1 MFNLS
6 CLRRLFAALACAILS
21 VCSASLHGQQNNLD
35 LAGIAHTAIRV
46 SDLEQSRSF
55 YERLGFQ
62 EAFSRKRDGVPTETF
77 FKVNDRQFIELYPKT
92 SPAQAV
98 GFMHV
103 CFESN
108 ALQALHDSY
117 VANGLT
123 PIQVLRA
130 GAGNLLFT
138 MQGPEKQNIEYT
150 QYMPGSMHTNDR
162 GKHLSEDRIAQQV
175 VAVGIPMRDANAA
188 RMFYLQKMAFLPA
201 KAPAASLRTDH
212 EWLALPGSSGETI
225 AFVQNLPA
233 NTFELDF
240 GVENPKQAQ
249 KALEA
254 KGLHPHRMGNV
265 VVVLDPDGNRIE
277 FLKHPTK

>member
-62 EAFSRKRDGVPTETF
+62 EAFSRKRDGIPTESF
-77 FKVNDRQFIELYPKT
+77 FKVNDRQFIELYPRT
-92 SPAQAV
+92 SPTQPI

-175 VAVGIPMRDANAA
+175 VAVGIPMRDASAA

-240 GVENPKQAQ
+240 GVEKPKQAQ

-254 KGLHPHRMGNV
+254 KGLHPHRMGNA

-277 FLKHPTK
+277 FLKYPTK

>member
-1 MFNLS
+1 MFKLS
-6 CLRRLFAALACAILS
+6 RLRRLFTAFACTVLS
-21 VCSASLHGQQNNLD
+21 VWSVSLHGLQGNLD

-62 EAFSRKRDGVPTETF
+62 EAFSRKRDGVPTESF
-77 FKVNDRQFIELYPKT
+77 FKVNDHQFIELYPRT
-92 SPAQAV
+92 SPTQPI

-175 VAVGIPMRDANAA
+175 VAVGIPMRDARAA

-240 GVENPKQAQ
+240 GVEKPKQAQ
-249 KALEA
+249 RALEA

-277 FLKHPTK
+277 FLKYPTK

>member
-1 MFNLS
+1 LFNLS
-6 CLRRLFAALACAILS
+6 RLRRLFTAFACAILS
-21 VCSASLHGQQNNLD
+21 VWSASLHGQQSNLN

-46 SDLEQSRSF
+46 SDLEKSRSF

-62 EAFSRKRDGVPTETF
+62 EAFSRKRDGVPTESF
-77 FKVNDRQFIELYPKT
+77 FKVNDRQFIELYPRT
-92 SPAQAV
+92 SPAQPI

-108 ALQALHDSY
+108 ALQTLHDSY
-117 VANGLT
+117 VANGLI

-138 MQGPEKQNIEYT
+138 MQGPEKQNIEFT

-175 VAVGIPMRDANAA
+175 VAVGIPMRDASAA
-188 RMFYLQKMAFLPA
+188 RMFYLQEMAFLPA

-249 KALEA
+249 KALAA

-277 FLKHPTK
+277 FLKHQTK